1 MSKRSD
7 GHERR
12 VRVGEDRRTKTRAA
26 ILRAAF
32 QVLGRPEGRSS
43 RIEEICEAAGVSRA
57 TFYNYFNS
65 VEELFR
71 AAAFHISH
79 DFNDAVRAVIIRVP
93 GGAIR
98 LAFALRYQMHKCRD
112 DPAWGWA
119 MVNLSAGGP
128 IFGEETYS
136 YAAEAIEEGILTEQF
151 AVTSVEVGLD
161 IVMGTT
167 LAAMITL
174 LRREQSEEYPEVIV
188 THIYRGLGV
197 TETLTQ
203 RCITA
208 ILPDPMEVL
217 RENRAEPSATIGS
230 SLFVGLPKIS

>member
-1 MSKRSD
+1 
-7 GHERR
+7 
-12 VRVGEDRRTKTRAA
+12 VGEDRRTKTRAA

-32 QVLGRPEGRSS
+32 QMLGRPEGRSS

-65 VEELFR
+65 VEELFK
-71 AAAFHISH
+71 ATAFHISH

-98 LAFALRYQMHKCRD
+98 LAFALRYQMQKTRE

-128 IFGEETYS
+128 IFGEEAYTY
-136 YAAEAIEEGILTEQF
+136 ATEAIEEGMLTEQF
-151 AVTSVEVGLD
+151 AVASVEVGLD

-174 LRREQSEEYPEVIV
+174 LRSEQGEDYPEVIV
-188 THIYRGLGV
+188 KHIYRALGV
-197 TETLTQ
+197 SETLTQ
-203 RCITA
+203 RCVTA
-208 ILPDPMEVL
+208 ILPDAMVVL
-217 RENRAEPSATIGS
+217 READAQPNASNPA
-230 SLFVGLPKIS
+230 SLFVGFAKPID

>member
-1 MSKRSD
+1 M
-7 GHERR
+7 GEERR
-12 VRVGEDRRTKTRAA
+12 TRTRAA

-32 QVLGRPEGRSS
+32 QMLGRPEGRSS
-43 RIEEICEAAGVSRA
+43 RIEEICETAGVSRA
-57 TFYNYFNS
+57 TFYNYFSS

-71 AAAFHISH
+71 ATAFHISH

-93 GGAIR
+93 GGAFR
-98 LAFALRYQMHKCRD
+98 LAFALRYQMHKSRE

-128 IFGEETYS
+128 IFGEEAYS
-136 YAAEAIEEGILTEQF
+136 YATEAIKEGIITEQF
-151 AVTSVEVGLD
+151 VVASVEIGLD

-174 LRREQSEEYPEVIV
+174 LRGDQSEDYPEAIV
-188 THIYRGLGV
+188 AHIYRALGV
-197 TETLTQ
+197 SETLTQ

-217 RENRAEPSATIGS
+217 CENRAEPGAIIAS
-230 SLFVGLPKIS
+230 SLFVGLPKTG